1 MAVVVYLPRTRQRTD
16 VGMTDNDTQLR
27 KPDWLRVRLS
37 GDKQFSE
44 VRQLVKGQKLH
55 TVCEEAMCP
64 NIHECWGKH
73 KTATFMIL
81 GEVCTRACRFCAVA
95 TGRPPAPDPDE
106 PRRVA
111 ESVATMGLEH
121 VVITMVTR
129 DDLAD
134 GGAQAVAD
142 TVIAIREASP
152 DCSVE
157 VLVSDMQGDRDAIR
171 VITESMPAVN
181 SHNLE
186 TVRRL
191 TQSIRSRSDYARSLS
206 YLRFDNQI
214 DREATTKSSLMLGLG
229 ETRDEILESM
239 DDLRGVDVDV
249 LNMGQYLQPTKT
261 HAPVEKFWTP
271 DEFGA
276 LKEEA
281 LSRGFSYCES
291 APLVRSSYHAGTQYA
306 AFLKQAR
313 DRRDGA

>member
-1 MAVVVYLPRTRQRTD
+1 MAANETEQ
-16 VGMTDNDTQLR
+16 QR

-37 GDKQFSE
+37 GGKEFAE
-44 VRQLVKGQKLH
+44 VRDLVHEQKLH

-111 ESVATMGLEH
+111 ESVATMKLEH

-129 DDLAD
+129 DDLPD
-134 GGAQAVAD
+134 GGATAVAD
-142 TVIAIREASP
+142 TVRAIRELAP
-152 DCSVE
+152 NCSTE
-157 VLVSDMQGDRDAIR
+157 VLVSDLMGDREAIR
-171 VITESMPAVN
+171 IVTDSMPAIN
-181 SHNLE
+181 SHNIE

-191 TQSIRSRSDYARSLS
+191 TQQIRSRSDYDRSLS
-206 YLRFDNQI
+206 YLRIVKELDP
-214 DREATTKSSLMLGLG
+214 EATTKSSLMLGLG
-229 ETRDEILESM
+229 ETRDEILASL

-249 LNMGQYLQPTKT
+249 INMGQYLQPTKA

-271 DEFGA
+271 EEFA
-276 LKEEA
+276 DLKKEA
-281 LSRGFSYCES
+281 LSRGFAYCES
-291 APLVRSSYHAGTQYA
+291 APLVRSSYHAGSQYA

-313 DRRDGA
+313 DRSSTS

>member
-1 MAVVVYLPRTRQRTD
+1 MEDAEPQ
-16 VGMTDNDTQLR
+16 QLR

-37 GDKQFSE
+37 GGKEFSKVKQ
-44 VRQLVKGQKLH
+44 LIKGQDLH

-129 DDLAD
+129 DDLPD

-142 TVIAIREASP
+142 TVSAIREASP

-157 VLVSDMQGDRDAIR
+157 VLASDMQGDRESIK
-171 VITESMPAVN
+171 VITDSLPAVN

-191 TQSIRSRSDYARSLS
+191 TQTIRSRSDYDRSLS
-206 YLRFDNQI
+206 YLRIVKEI
-214 DREATTKSSLMLGLG
+214 DPAAATKSSLMLGLG
-229 ETRDEILESM
+229 ETRDEILDSL
-239 DDLRGVDVDV
+239 DDLRAVDVDV
-249 LNMGQYLQPTKT
+249 LNLGQYLQPTKT
-261 HAPVEKFWTP
+261 HAAVEKFWTP
-271 DEFGA
+271 EEFID
-276 LKEEA
+276 LKKEA

-291 APLVRSSYHAGTQYA
+291 APLVRSSYHAGAQYA

-313 DRRDGA
+313 SRRTES

>member
-1 MAVVVYLPRTRQRTD
+1 MPANNTPP
-16 VGMTDNDTQLR
+16 LR

-37 GDKQFSE
+37 GGKEFSE
-44 VRQLVKGQKLH
+44 IKQLVKGQNLH

-129 DDLAD
+129 DDLPD

-157 VLVSDMQGDRDAIR
+157 VLASDMLGDREAIKI
-171 VITESMPAVN
+171 ITDSMPAVN

-191 TQSIRSRSDYARSLS
+191 TQTIRSRSDYDRSLS
-206 YLRFDNQI
+206 YLRIVKEI
-214 DREATTKSSLMLGLG
+214 DPGATTKSSLMLGLG
-229 ETRDEILESM
+229 ETRDEILQSM

-249 LNMGQYLQPTKT
+249 MNMGQYLQPTKT

-271 DEFGA
+271 EEFTD

-281 LSRGFSYCES
+281 LSRGFTYCES
-291 APLVRSSYHAGTQYA
+291 APLVRSSYHAGAQYA

-313 DRRDGA
+313 DRRGTS

>member
-1 MAVVVYLPRTRQRTD
+1 MEDAEPQ
-16 VGMTDNDTQLR
+16 QLR

-37 GDKQFSE
+37 GGKEFSE
-44 VRQLVKGQKLH
+44 VKQLIKGQDLH

-129 DDLAD
+129 DDLPD

-142 TVIAIREASP
+142 TVSAIREASP

-157 VLVSDMQGDRDAIR
+157 VLASDMQGDRESIK
-171 VITESMPAVN
+171 VITDSLPAVN

-191 TQSIRSRSDYARSLS
+191 TQTIRSRSDYDRSLS
-206 YLRFDNQI
+206 YLRIVKEI
-214 DREATTKSSLMLGLG
+214 DPAAATKSSLMLGLG
-229 ETRDEILESM
+229 ETRDEILDSL
-239 DDLRGVDVDV
+239 DDLRAVDVDV
-249 LNMGQYLQPTKT
+249 LNLGQYLQPTKT
-261 HAPVEKFWTP
+261 HAAVEKFWTP
-271 DEFGA
+271 EEFID
-276 LKEEA
+276 LKKEA

-291 APLVRSSYHAGTQYA
+291 APLVRSSYHAGAQYA

-313 DRRDGA
+313 SRRTES